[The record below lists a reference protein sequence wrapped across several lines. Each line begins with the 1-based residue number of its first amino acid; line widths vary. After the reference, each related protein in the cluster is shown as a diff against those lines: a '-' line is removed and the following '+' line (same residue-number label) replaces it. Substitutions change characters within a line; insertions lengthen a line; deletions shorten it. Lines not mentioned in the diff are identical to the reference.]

1 MRMEITVKA
10 CEYLLMIPQN
20 ETFNGSWNYE
30 PRFCTESGFRQHYVD
45 EGEGEVVVCL
55 HGEPTWG
62 YLYRNMIDP
71 LAEEFRVIV
80 PDHMGFG
87 KSETPQ
93 DRNYTLKSHT
103 ENLSRLIESL
113 DLDNITFVMQDWG
126 GPIGTA
132 YTVRN
137 PERVSRLVYMNTL
150 AGYGRVPDD
159 IQKIQDSRWFK
170 WIGEGLENGRTEAV
184 LRNAGSTV
192 VSIMKLLGVSSEV
205 IDQTWIDAYSSPFPD
220 YESSIGAY
228 EFPIDAFLGRI
239 GEYVLEGLQGV
250 EDLTSKPAILLE
262 GLEDYAI
269 PPEFAMAD
277 FMSLWPSSPVIKLP
291 GVGHFCQEDAPEIL
305 VASIL
310 QFLKSNPIE

>member
-1 MRMEITVKA
+1 
-10 CEYLLMIPQN
+10 MIPQN
-20 ETFNGSWNYE
+20 ETFNGTWSYE
-30 PRFCTESGFRQHYVD
+30 PLFCTESGFRQHYID
-45 EGEGEVVVCL
+45 EGTGEVVICL

-71 LAEEFRVIV
+71 LAEEFRVVV

-93 DRNYTLKSHT
+93 DREYTLKSHT

-192 VSIMKLLGVSSEV
+192 VSIMKLLGVSSKV
-205 IDQTWIDAYSSPFPD
+205 IDQTWIEAYSSPFPD

-228 EFPIDAFLGRI
+228 EFPIDAYLGRI

-310 QFLKSNPIE
+310 QFLKNNPIK